1 MTRSG
6 VLIMAYGGPNSLDD
20 IPGYLSA
27 ILHGRP
33 VSPAIVKRVSG
44 KYRQIGGRSPL
55 HEITTR
61 QVEAVA
67 ALLNPRGEAARYSC
81 YLGMLHWS
89 PWIEETVRDMLAD
102 GVTRAVSLVM
112 APHYSRLSVA
122 RYHARVA
129 DALDMYRGHIEFE
142 HVKSYHDAPGY
153 IQALAGRVHEGLG
166 RWAETEQQAVRPG
179 SRQAVRP
186 GSRQAVRPGSRQ
198 AIHTVFSA
206 HSLPQRILAMGD
218 PYDDQVRETA
228 QLVAECAGLADG
240 QWSLSYQSAAR
251 SREPWLGP
259 PIEQHLG
266 DLAAQGVRDVLSVPV
281 GFVSDHVET
290 LYDLDIQAK
299 KAAQAHG
306 MRFERPPALNDD
318 ALFIGALA
326 ELVRERIE

>member
-153 IQALAGRVHEGLG
+153 IQALAGRVRDGLVC
-166 RWAETEQQAVRPG
+166 WVDAERDAVRPG
-179 SRQAVRP
+179 SRQAV
-186 GSRQAVRPGSRQ
+186 
-198 AIHTVFSA
+198 HTVFSA

>member
-1 MTRSG
+1 MTRPG

-33 VSPAIVKRVSG
+33 VSPAIVKRVGG

-61 QVEAVA
+61 QVEALS

-129 DALDMYRGHIEFE
+129 TALDMYRGHIEFE

-153 IQALAGRVHEGLG
+153 IQALAGRVREGLS
-166 RWAETEQQAVRPG
+166 RWAETEQQV
-179 SRQAVRP
+179 
-186 GSRQAVRPGSRQ
+186 
-198 AIHTVFSA
+198 IHTVFSA

-228 QLVAECAGLADG
+228 QLVAECAGLAGG

>member
-67 ALLNPRGEAARYSC
+67 ALLNPPDEAARYSC

-89 PWIEETVRDMLAD
+89 PWIEETVRDMLQD

-153 IQALAGRVHEGLG
+153 IQALAGRVRDGLVC
-166 RWAETEQQAVRPG
+166 WVDAERDAVRPG
-179 SRQAVRP
+179 SRQAV
-186 GSRQAVRPGSRQ
+186 
-198 AIHTVFSA
+198 HTVFSA

-326 ELVRERIE
+326 ELVRERAG